1 MIEREKNRENK
12 IRLDVMKQQYIKRV
26 QLVKEKMDENDELI
40 EKVAQYQIDIEEK
53 DVEINNMQNQWTD
66 KRNDYK
72 NRIQNLS
79 IKEKDLRE
87 MLDNSE
93 NGKKEEVDKMEKR
106 IEQRV

>member
-1 MIEREKNRENK
+1 
-12 IRLDVMKQQYIKRV
+12 
-26 QLVKEKMDENDELI
+26 MDENDELI